1 MQVYLLLNGEDN
13 NCFGEKSIL
22 MDTNLMEVTVVK
34 PSNEEGD
41 KNGVRRTILMDI
53 NLMEVTAANHIID
66 GST

>member
-13 NCFGEKSIL
+13 SWFGKKSIL
-22 MDTNLMEVTVVK
+22 MDTNLMEVTVVN